1 VLDLNIRDVL
11 QQLSSAATSRSEV
24 RLLLSSV
31 LSRDQAWL
39 VANDTDLLTASQLES
54 VRALV
59 ARRNAGEPI
68 AYILLYR
75 EFYGRRFACSPAA
88 LIPRHETELLIDVAK
103 QSLTSNDALRI
114 LDIGTGTG
122 CIAITLALECP
133 SVRVTA
139 LDVSHDALAL
149 ARANARSLDA
159 SRIEFIE
166 SNWFAALDTN
176 MNDAKFDL
184 IVSNPP
190 YIPPNDP
197 HLTQGDLR
205 FEPQLALQDAID
217 GLQSYREL
225 VQGAIKHLREGGLL
239 IVEHGYDQGA
249 SVPALFR
256 EAGFADIEMIRDL
269 ADQPRVTSARKNR
282 L

>member
-149 ARANARSLDA
+149 ARANARTLDA
-159 SRIEFIE
+159 SHIEFIE

-225 VQGAIKHLREGGLL
+225 IEGAMRHLREGGLL
-239 IVEHGYDQGA
+239 IVEHGYDQGE

-256 EAGFADIEMIRDL
+256 EAGFADVEMIRDL